1 MSTET
6 RTQSALKYKTNGEL
20 RRDIA
25 WSTGSDPSQ
34 YERGGTT
41 FFSGRELARI
51 AEAIGIEATDR
62 GQRELVKT
70 LAAAVNEPINGLV
83 RNLRRPQ
90 LKALHRRVGARSP
103 HEAGDQP

>member
-1 MSTET
+1 MSAEARPQT
-6 RTQSALKYKTNGEL
+6 ALKYKTNGEL

-25 WSTGSDPSQ
+25 YTTGSDPSQ

-51 AEAIGIEATDR
+51 AETIGIDATGC

-103 HEAGDQP
+103 HEAGDRV